1 MDAILKLPNISA
13 VDDTKGVR
21 KVYDRLE
28 THIRSLQAL
37 GIDSKQFGPL
47 LVPVLLDRLPAE
59 LSLIISRQ
67 YDSTKGDVWELNDVL
82 SSLKKEI
89 EARERSGYVSGNSKD
104 NKAHRIDVRE
114 KGKFMGH
121 ALLSSEEGRSVRLSD
136 HQSLCVFCNKSH
148 KS

>member
-1 MDAILKLPNISA
+1 MGVIEGFPPTKENYAQAVALLKERFGNASCIISSHMDAILKLPNISA
-13 VDDTKGVR
+13 ADDTKGVR

-37 GIDSKQFGPL
+37 GIDSEQFGPL

-67 YDSTKGDVWELNDVL
+67 YDATKGDVWELNDVL

-104 NKAHRIDVRE
+104 NKAHV
-114 KGKFMGH
+114 
-121 ALLSSEEGRSVRLSD
+121 
-136 HQSLCVFCNKSH
+136 
-148 KS
+148 